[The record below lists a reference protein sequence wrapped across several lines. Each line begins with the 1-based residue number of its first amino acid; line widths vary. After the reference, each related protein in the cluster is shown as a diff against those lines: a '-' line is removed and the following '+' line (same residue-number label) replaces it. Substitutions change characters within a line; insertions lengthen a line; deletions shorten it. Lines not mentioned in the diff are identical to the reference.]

1 MWYKSLENVLVIV
14 LLEYRF
20 SLEEKSYLP
29 TTSSVKY
36 LTTNSLFCSNPA
48 QSMTDS
54 KQTAKGLIHL
64 FPSVFRE
71 ETCMAFCLSS
81 TPQGQS
87 LETLLLTRYSE
98 TCPLTNCKEIHL

>member
-64 FPSVFRE
+64 FPSVCFQGRD
-71 ETCMAFCLSS
+71 MHGVLSVFNTTGAES
-81 TPQGQS
+81 GNSAPHS
-87 LETLLLTRYSE
+87 VF
-98 TCPLTNCKEIHL
+98 